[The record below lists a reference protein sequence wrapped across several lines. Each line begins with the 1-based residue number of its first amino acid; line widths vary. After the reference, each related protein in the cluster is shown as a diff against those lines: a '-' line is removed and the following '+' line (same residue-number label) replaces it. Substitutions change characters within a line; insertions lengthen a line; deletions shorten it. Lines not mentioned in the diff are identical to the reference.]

1 MQSAWAAARSKETY
15 LLAHY
20 RRLAARRGKKR
31 AALALGHTLLVII
44 YHMLRDGADYA
55 DLGPDYLDRL
65 QSERL
70 TRSLVRRLE
79 GLGHKVVL
87 ERRQDAA

>member
-1 MQSAWAAARSKETY
+1 M
-15 LLAHY
+15 
-20 RRLAARRGKKR
+20 
-31 AALALGHTLLVII
+31 II

>member
-1 MQSAWAAARSKETY
+1 
-15 LLAHY
+15 
-20 RRLAARRGKKR
+20 
-31 AALALGHTLLVII
+31 VII
-44 YHMLRDGADYA
+44 YHMLRDGADYT

-65 QSERL
+65 QSQRL

-87 ERRQDAA
+87 ERHEDAA